1 MKLALVINHNVSNT
15 KNVLSKFEEELQKNA
30 LEYEVFEEELQKNA
44 LEYEV
49 INVDNLKGG
58 YDFICV
64 IGGDGTILKTAR
76 YYANYGTPILGINLG
91 RLGFLSQSGTNDIEK
106 IIQCIKNKT
115 YKVQERLMLKSNNFV
130 ALNDFVV
137 KGCST
142 TRTSKFSLKINDK
155 FVCDYIAD
163 GIIISTPTGSTAYG
177 LSAGGPILSPDIDC
191 LVIVPICPH
200 TLTARPLVIP
210 ADEKITISSMD
221 SMDELLNVAI
231 DGQEYSDKIKEFNI
245 EVSDKKAKLAFL
257 TDDDFY
263 SILRNKLH
271 WGISPSNLVM
281 DK

>member
-1 MKLALVINHNVSNT
+1 MKLAVVINPNVSNT
-15 KNVLSKFEEELQKNA
+15 KNVLSKFED
-30 LEYEVFEEELQKNA
+30 ELQKNA

-49 INVDNLKGG
+49 IDIDNLKDGF
-58 YDFICV
+58 DFICV

-76 YYANYGTPILGINLG
+76 YYANFDTPILGINLG
-91 RLGFLSQSGTNDIEK
+91 RLGFLSQSGTSEIKK
-106 IIQCIKNKT
+106 IIETIKNRT
-115 YKVQERLMLKSNNFV
+115 YNVQERIMLKSDNYT

-137 KGCST
+137 KGCSC
-142 TRTSKFSLKINDK
+142 TRTSKFSLRINDK

-210 ADEKITISSMD
+210 SSEKITISSN
-221 SMDELLNVAI
+221 DELLTVAI
-231 DGQEYSDKIKEFNI
+231 DGQEISEKISEFKI
-245 EVSDKKAKLAFL
+245 ELSDKKAQLAFIS
-257 TDDDFY
+257 DDDFY

-271 WGISPSNLVM
+271 WGISPINTGMVY
-281 DK
+281 